1 MNYLMSVIVPIFNV
15 EPYIK
20 KCLESLLSQDLASD
34 IEFILIDDASTDNS
48 LSVAKNVLVKY
59 PWRST
64 QIKTIANKTNLGLV
78 KTRKKGLEEASGR
91 YVIFCDSDD
100 WIDSSLYSGMLKL
113 AIERNADI
121 VGCDIIDEY
130 ADHSNRR
137 KQNYNVADVQIPMML
152 NGNPHYS
159 GSLCTRLIKRDF
171 MIKYRPDIPSDI
183 TMLEDLIITLPLHL
197 RTNQIAKYNG
207 PAAYHYRHRSNSIT
221 TSMTPAY
228 VSSKIKSSLYIR
240 DLIFNNGSAIIED
253 AMHTFLQN
261 AKLPYIYNIEVYDS
275 NKWKDTFPDTPLK
288 IQIGLLP
295 FISCILETI
304 HLSFINKLIIK
315 LRKYVRG

>member
-1 MNYLMSVIVPIFNV
+1 MDYLMSVIVPIFNV

-20 KCLESLLSQDLASD
+20 ECLESLLSQDLTSD
-34 IEFILIDDASTDNS
+34 IEFILIDDASTDKS
-48 LSVAKNVLVKY
+48 LTVAKNIMAKY
-59 PWRST
+59 TWRTS
-64 QIKTIANKTNLGLV
+64 QIKVITNKANIGLV
-78 KTRKKGLEEASGR
+78 ETRKKGLEEASGR

-113 AIERNADI
+113 AIERDADI

-130 ADHSNRR
+130 ASNSKRR
-137 KQNYNVADVQIPMML
+137 AQNYDVANIQIPMML
-152 NGNPHYS
+152 NGDPHYS

-197 RTNQIAKYNG
+197 RTNQIAKYKG

-228 VSSKIKSSLYIR
+228 VSSKIKSSSYIR
-240 DLIFNNGSAIIED
+240 DLILDNGSTIIKDAI
-253 AMHTFLQN
+253 HTFLQN

-275 NKWKDTFPDTPLK
+275 NKWKETFPDTPLK
-288 IQIGLLP
+288 KQIGFLP

-304 HLSFINKLIIK
+304 HLSYINKLIIK